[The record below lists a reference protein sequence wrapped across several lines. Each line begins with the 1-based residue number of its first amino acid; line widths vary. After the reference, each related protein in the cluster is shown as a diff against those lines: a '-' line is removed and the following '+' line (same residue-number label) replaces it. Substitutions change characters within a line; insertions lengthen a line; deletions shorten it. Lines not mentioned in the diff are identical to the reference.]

1 MAQLQPLVDFLYSPG
16 SLSSPLPASTSRQ
29 SVSDPSL
36 QHALRHL
43 AALISRLPS
52 HLQKVENQ
60 EEKEE
65 EKKDD
70 HRNPILDSSTGRH
83 TCSWSSSQL
92 DFVLNLTQASIFH
105 FRHIPIE
112 RGLTEPVEG
121 VFRSTIDVCIQSLKS
136 LTLSGRVK
144 RSLVSSDEQVYNK
157 LIYLMELALDEG
169 KTMSAPP
176 ILSPSKEELQGLDIC
191 DPVDVS
197 FHEFIQSNSLDSF
210 THGGQETEIT
220 EDILQL
226 LTSDQPLKLGMQVVE
241 KPLPEFSNML
251 SASQHY
257 AVSNAGIHRE
267 LLSTCGGIL
276 AKVDL
281 KSAEDSQN
289 QLRVQ
294 LSLISR
300 LLRLLCSLSSK
311 FSSGGFPHMED
322 IVSGSVV
329 LAAWIPQLLM
339 QEFPLNLEEINNYC
353 CYATFISSV
362 IAFAEAVGFGNRFT
376 QNLRLF
382 VAASA
387 LDILVLNG
395 SKSGKGLSLQ
405 KLPTVLE
412 PQVVSYI
419 SGLITVMHAQNWRS
433 NGTSHARKQGRS
445 RVLCKSPLLNLRSQ
459 KFDLTLERS
468 QSEIM
473 HMVFPEG
480 ETWLDGLLKAVGQLY
495 FMGIE
500 ASPASEKALIR
511 RKEIDTG
518 SLGDGSCAP
527 CEDEALF
534 GNLFSESSRQPS
546 SSDSNSQSVVENR
559 SCIFHD
565 TVLQA
570 VIDVLVFLRDCIF
583 CLGCQIR
590 NSQGL
595 QIHMNAEGI
604 DLLLEVFFH
613 SSSEKVD
620 VQYSTDMILQLS
632 KVTFDLI
639 NSILVNN
646 SLSFQLEQHLLCRLL
661 EKGYLGCTMP
671 SKTSAIL
678 IKVLIHHSS
687 MQGAE
692 QHDLLT
698 LAVWKSFREKVV
710 SSLRY
715 GDWID
720 LPVVEA
726 AANLPSV
733 FFVEALLMAFH
744 SSSAS
749 ARLLILKD
757 VKLLLSDVFNTSQN
771 MEVTR
776 LASCSLLFSKVM
788 MIFKYLFVHFKAF
801 PSWLVTDLKAN
812 LSDAL
817 EEESQASTAV
827 GFSFASMAATI
838 GQGLRDAG
846 PACRQTD
853 VSDAFLAQLYD
864 INVFCK
870 GDGDLTEI
878 LESIGGIDN
887 VGGSILGFLDRWR
900 SISVMKVEE
909 ILVERYTFF
918 LGWSTICIFSKG
930 SKLYALSEFSEI
942 GGNLSGADLILRL
955 TQTLLSYFYQ
965 GQNKGVD
972 GIVSVWQA
980 SFKATVVGFEALRH
994 RAAKNFCIDRL
1005 RQNSIFCLLLYFL
1018 HKGFE
1023 VFDVISLQ
1031 DSQQEELLNFC
1042 KHLACGYMDDG
1053 SLEGLLKDL
1062 LSVLSFN
1069 IDSLHDSVVDI
1080 LNDGPI
1086 CEVASS
1092 VLLVLKGGLSWT
1104 KQDQLFTKLGVSFSP
1119 LHTLLRR
1126 GMPASWHMEMLSKIA
1141 AFGNFSPLDKFFLPS
1156 LLHGHPCSY
1165 HPASAVVMSCMCLID
1180 CMLDTLNFLLKVG
1193 GLSGHGGAFEG
1204 LLDVLMVVK
1213 LEEIFESVH
1222 TKCEDLICILIPS
1235 KEQRSQVCHLYL
1247 IKQKEA
1253 LLKAL
1258 SCSGEISDSIREE
1271 LILHVVEVFSAIHTD
1286 PARFDVF
1293 REYFTSGGGSLSSLV
1308 DVLDGCY
1315 QETVNLKVLQFLTNV
1330 VGGETVTHSGLECA
1344 LQEKFLK
1351 TDSKVLSLWLE
1362 QRLLGGSSNKL
1373 ADGGLMV
1380 LLPSNT
1386 VRDVLVAFLNGLV
1399 SSEFTSEGK
1408 DLHSH
1413 LLHTLL
1419 LSLDQAFSCPDS
1431 GGRRTYFALLLQ
1443 LANREP
1449 HIRGVLQSVIQ
1460 LMGKLPG
1467 QSVNMEGLRSLLTFL
1482 ISLLNSFGSLRGQA
1496 LCKLAEAKGW
1506 NASMVGLPHST
1517 NKNKSSVPKK
1527 TLEIA
1532 AHAVVDQ
1539 SADCDAVS
1547 VDDEEDDGTSD
1558 GEITS
1563 LEKDEEDD
1571 GSNSEKTLASRVCT
1585 FTSSGNNFMEQH
1597 WYFCYTCDLTV
1608 SKGCCSVCAKVC
1620 HRGHKVVYSRLSR
1633 FFCDCGAGGVRGQS
1647 CVCLK
1652 PRRYVSPAPVVTST
1666 DLEPPPSDSDSDLE
1680 DDAWIDN
1687 EKLCKAPINECEETQ
1702 LLSVFSDLDVEGHV
1716 LALCDRLL
1724 NNSGWIKCSMP
1735 CIQDEISLGADK
1747 QLGVKSDFMQLR
1759 RLYKSGSFDMKIK
1772 ADYVSAKELKSHLVN
1787 GTLFKSVLSTN
1798 CRGKLAVGE
1807 GDKVTIFDV
1816 EQVIGPPSSTPVTV
1830 DKTTV
1835 KPLSKNSVRFELVHL
1850 EFNHC
1855 NESYLA
1861 VAGYEDC
1868 QIFTVNSRG
1877 EVIDRL
1883 AVELALQD
1891 SHICRILWVPGS
1903 QVQLMVVTSRFVKIY
1918 DLSQD
1923 NISPVHYCTILED
1936 HTVDASLIPL
1946 GQGQFMLLVLSYS
1959 GFIYR
1964 YGITAGAEPGARV
1977 LTDIIPIPDRF
1988 QVNKGVSLHYSS
2000 ALKLLFCSFSD
2011 GLSLVGRL
2019 DMEATRFLEVSSLFE
2034 VDHDGKPNAAGLH
2047 HWTGLLDGGRG
2058 LFVALNNQRSN
2069 SAVAVS
2075 VGSADIE
2082 AQYLRSLGSLGCP
2095 RVDGITAFR
2104 SPLKDKHDILI
2115 LHDDGSLQVFSVGQ
2129 GSESVGD
2136 SVRMS
2141 TLEAEQVK
2149 KLGDAILGS
2158 RAGNSPA
2165 PIFPLDFFE
2174 KTTCITNDIRLGG
2187 DVLRNLDSEGA
2198 KTSLASDDGFLEGP
2212 NPAGFK
2218 ITIFNSNADIVMVG
2232 CRVHVGNSST
2242 SHIPS
2247 ELRIFQR
2254 SVKLEEGVRCWY
2266 DLPFTNAEAL
2276 LADEEF
2282 TLTVGSTFG
2291 GFSLPRIDNLE
2302 VYGRPKED
2310 FGWKEKLEAVL
2321 DMETQASVP
2330 GSMGSRS
2337 KLKFCKSAS
2346 TEEQIVADCFRL
2358 LFSYFMAVRIKPTL
2372 DSNEI
2377 KIEASRT
2384 RCKPLLELVFESD
2397 RQPYL
2402 QAAARRVLHAL
2413 YPMKDAFYQA
2423 KDILRLTG
2431 VSRVCPAL
2439 ASNMHLGG
2447 STLSL
2452 VIQEFTVQLRA
2463 VCKIALHRRPNFASF
2478 LESYGPSVIEDLMKV
2493 LWELLTLELPDA
2505 ETVNSLIV
2513 PSVDLIYGY
2522 AECLALRTDNGLGT
2536 PVSVAPAVT
2545 LFKKLLFAPHEIVRA
2560 SCSLAMSSRLL
2571 QVPFPKQTILAHDD
2585 ITENARSAPLPSESV
2600 SGTGGSDG
2608 QVMMEEDGGNASVQY
2623 CCDGCSTVPIVGRR
2637 WHCNICP
2644 DFDLCEACYEV
2655 MDGDRLPPPH
2665 SRDHPMLAIPI
2676 DNDIGVSGEVGDIG
2690 FASIEDLSDENLL
2703 QVATALSMQTGSIP
2717 LGSSIDVVD
2726 SRNDGPSAALESKGT
2741 TISASKRALNSL
2753 LLKSLIDESRGWM
2766 KQMSG
2771 AQALPLMQFFYR
2783 LASAC
2788 TSPFIEAS
2796 GMESINLEMFVN
2808 LLLEELSL
2816 GDPLSIKTRS
2826 NFGEVIVLVFT
2837 FFNLMLRNWHQPGSD
2852 QSLPKPSSRGGEV
2865 SQTMPPSGTGSPSS
2879 DEGQLKGE
2887 SGSQVDRACAALRQQ
2902 QLMNYLFSLI
2912 QQLGQIFKSSSR
2924 NLEASPITSTGAVCG
2939 ALLTVKKEFAA
2950 GNFAPFFTDSY
2961 AKAHRNDLFGEFHR
2975 LLLESTFRLAYNLVR
2990 PEKGSDKD
2998 QVSIKMSGAPDL
3010 KLDGWQEVL
3019 CSFINNPHTT
3029 SIRRFARRLLLH
3041 LCGSK
3046 GHYYSV
3052 RDAWQLS
3059 REVRKLF
3066 KLVQKAGGLHSLL
3079 VYENSVKLVK
3089 CLLAIVEVASARP
3102 RNWQKYCSRHP
3113 EILQFLLSGIFAFG
3127 EESVVQTLKLLMLA
3141 FYAGK
3146 ESGVSATSKGET
3158 ADSANAVADNGTKQ
3172 SNEARKKKRGSSE
3185 DSTDT
3190 GSEKPFLD
3198 MELSVEQLAAEDGNV
3213 LLRFIDAFLLEWNAS
3228 CVRAEAKAVLMGAW
3242 YHGKPPVREL
3252 LLKKLLHK
3260 VSVLPSY
3267 GQNIAEYTELLT
3279 WILGKGIQGSGSNN
3293 QEHAVVQ
3300 SCLTNS
3306 AVKILFDTLCS
3317 QNELLANHPNSRI
3330 YNTLSSLVDFDGYY
3344 LESEPCLACSCPEVS
3359 YTRMKL
3365 DSLKSETK
3373 FTDNRILVK
3382 CVGSH
3387 TIQSVTMNVHDA
3399 RRSKSVKVLNLY
3411 YNNKPVTDL
3420 SELKNNWSLWKRA
3433 KSCYLAFNQTELKVE
3448 FSIPITACNFMI
3460 ELDSFY
3466 ENLQASSLESLQ
3478 CPRCSRYVTDKH
3490 GICGN
3495 CHENA
3500 YQCRQCRNINYE
3512 NLDSFL
3518 CNECGYSKY
3527 GRFEFNFM
3535 AKPSFNFENMENDE
3549 DMKKGLAAIELESEN
3564 AHKRYQQ
3571 LLGFKKPLL
3580 KLVSSIGETETDS
3593 QQKDSVQQMI
3603 VSLPGSSSFKI
3614 NRKIAIL
3621 GVLYGEK
3628 CKMAFDSVS
3637 RSVQNLQGLRRV
3649 LSSYLEQ
3656 KRCLGTE
3663 PLASKSAMTRPSNRC
3678 YGCANTFV
3686 AYCLEW
3692 LQVLAKMPQ
3701 CRQQLVSAGIL
3712 SELFENNIHQGSK
3725 MARVQARSVL
3735 CAFTEGDAA
3744 AVGQLNSLIK
3754 QKAIYCLDHHRSI
3767 DIATCVREELSLLSE
3782 TCALVDEF
3790 WESRLRVVFQ
3800 LLFTSIQVGARHP
3813 VIAEH
3818 IILPCLRIIAQA
3830 CTPPKAEASL
3840 AETEKSSSGQRAE
3853 TRADEIDH
3861 VTSTMHRVN
3870 SLPAPKVQISSL
3882 EKDSDQELRGHDA
3895 PLVSYAEWKNG
3906 AAYVDF
3912 VRRQYIASQGARPA
3926 VLKTRR
3932 DPKRAEFLALK
3943 YVLRWKRRAC
3953 KLSLKNEFSA
3963 FEESSWVCELALS
3976 ACSQAIRVEMCGL
3989 IEVLCSQSSAR
4000 RSKFLNLLMALL
4012 PATRTAGESAFDYF
4026 ELLHKMIETEDAR
4039 LFLTVR
4045 GFLQTLCKL
4054 ITEEVNRIEAQ
4065 EHTLHVDI
4073 SQGYILHKLIE
4084 LLGKFLQVPNIRV
4097 RFMKD
4102 GLLSQVLEALLV
4114 VRGLVVQKTKLI
4126 GDCSR
4131 LLRDLLDGLLEESFE
4146 NKRHFIRACI
4156 AGLQTHRRLR
4166 NDRTLVYI
4174 LELLCNIICPM
4185 KPEPAYTM
4193 VLNKAHTQEEFIR
4206 GSMTKNPYS
4215 SLEVGPLMRDVKNK
4229 ICHQLDLLGLI
4240 EDDYGMELLVAG
4252 HIISLDLSV
4261 AQVYEQVW
4269 KKSQNQQSGSGTG
4282 SAGAAGTTSGR
4293 DCPPMT
4299 VTYRLQGLDGEATE
4313 PMIKE
4318 LEDDREESQDPE
4330 VEFCIT
4336 GVMRE
4341 CDGLGVV
4348 LNMVQALTDEEIRS
4362 SHEELALVLKL
4373 LMYCCKIRDN
4383 RLALLTLGALGVLI
4397 DTARRAFAV
4406 EATESAERLLLIV
4419 ECLLTEANENDIGV
4433 AKSSLSLSNLPDGD
4447 GSQAAYIVQMFLE
4460 RLSHSHGAK
4469 KSSKQQRNNDMVAR
4483 ILPYLTY
4490 GEQTAMELLVE
4501 YFDPYLH
4508 DWSSFDYLI
4517 KTHNEKINNGD
4528 LPQQATQQLL
4538 ALENFWKVTESIK
4551 HDAQGEKLKGIIMQ
4565 KGIITECIQHLRRE
4579 FAVFENAGDYKATVD
4594 WAQSLELPSI
4604 PIILSILRGLSS
4616 GHFATQKSLKEGEVL
4631 PLLHALEGVS
4641 GESEIGVRAENLMDT
4656 LADKE
4661 GKGEGFLSEEV
4672 MKLRHATREEMRKR
4686 ALQKR
4691 EELLQGLGMRSEVTS
4706 GGERI
4711 VISLPSIEGLDDVQE
4726 EEAGLACMV
4735 CREGYSLCPTDML
4748 GTYCYSKRVNLGIG
4762 TNHNT
4767 RAEWVYTTVSHFN
4780 VIHFQCHLEAKRAD
4794 ASLKNP
4800 KKEWEGAALRNNVTL
4815 CNNLFPLRGP
4825 SVPLSQYARCV
4836 DQYWDNLNALGRA
4849 DGSRLRLLIYD
4860 VVLMLARFATGASFS
4875 TDCKGGGKESNSRLL
4890 PFMLQM
4896 ACHLFDQGGVSQKRV
4911 QSKALVTYLN
4921 TPSLPDI
4928 SPSGSKSSTG
4938 SGPQKLGAV
4947 DEIVQFM
4954 MVQSLLIESLDDWQ
4968 QHRRLFLQRGV
4979 FHAYMQYKHGRAS
4992 LAASPVAAAA
5002 APIRSSAESLNSS
5015 PLSKPVEDDLQS
5027 GALDKDQLFTVVQ
5040 PMLIY
5045 TGLVDQ
5051 LQRYLKSGP
5060 VRSQVGVQEEH
5071 TKGEG
5076 GSGHGT
5082 LELWEV
5088 AMKERLRDIKAML
5101 GFSNKLLDWLDEMQS
5116 AEDLQEAFD
5125 VMGALGDALAGH
5137 SSCEEFIKD
5146 AINSNTIR

>member
-1 MAQLQPLVDFLYSPG
+1 MAQLQPLVDVLHSPG
-16 SLSSPLPASTSRQ
+16 SSSPPLPASTSPQ

-43 AALISRLPS
+43 SALISRLPS
-52 HLQKVENQ
+52 YLQQPQVEKQ

-65 EKKDD
+65 EEKGDDKK
-70 HRNPILDSSTGRH
+70 NTELDSLTGRDTH
-83 TCSWSSSQL
+83 SWSSSQL

-105 FRHIPIE
+105 FRHVPIE
-112 RGLTEPVEG
+112 LGLTEPVEG
-121 VFRSTIDVCIQSLKS
+121 VFCSTIDACIESFKKLTRSGKAKESLS
-136 LTLSGRVK
+136 
-144 RSLVSSDEQVYNK
+144 SSDEQLYNK
-157 LIYLMELALDEG
+157 LLHLMELALDEG
-169 KTMSAPP
+169 KTMGAPP
-176 ILSPSKEELQGLDIC
+176 ILNCSKEELQGLDIYG
-191 DPVDVS
+191 PLNVS
-197 FHEFIQSNSLDSF
+197 FQEFRSRNSLDSF
-210 THGGQETEIT
+210 KIGRQETEIT

-226 LTSDQPLKLGMQVVE
+226 LTSDQPLKLGIHDVE
-241 KPLPEFSNML
+241 KSLPEFSNMI

-257 AVSNAGIHRE
+257 AVSNAGVHRE
-267 LLSTCGGIL
+267 LVSTCGSIL
-276 AKVDL
+276 ANFDF
-281 KSAEDSQN
+281 KSVEDSQA
-289 QLRVQ
+289 QLRLR

-300 LLRLLCSLSSK
+300 MLRLLCSLSK
-311 FSSGGFPHMED
+311 FASGFPHMED
-322 IVSGSVV
+322 IVSGLVALV
-329 LAAWIPQLLM
+329 AWTPQLLM
-339 QEFPLNLEEINNYC
+339 EEVSLNMEEINNYC

-362 IAFAEAVGFGNRFT
+362 IALAEAVGFGNCFT

-387 LDILVLNG
+387 LDILVSTRSN
-395 SKSGKGLSLQ
+395 SGKGLPLQ
-405 KLPTVLE
+405 KLPAVLE

-419 SGLITVMHAQNWRS
+419 SGLITAMHAQNWRS
-433 NGTSHARKQGRS
+433 NGISHARKHGRS
-445 RVLCKSPLLNLRSQ
+445 WVLCKSPMLNLRSQ
-459 KFDLTLERS
+459 HFDLTVERS
-468 QSEIM
+468 QREM
-473 HMVFPEG
+473 MQMVFPDG
-480 ETWLDGLLKAVGQLY
+480 ETWLVGLLNAVGQLY
-495 FMGIE
+495 SIGTE
-500 ASPASEKALIR
+500 ASPAGEKALLR
-511 RKEIDTG
+511 RKEIDAG
-518 SLGDGSCAP
+518 SSVEGSCVP

-546 SSDSNSQSVVENR
+546 SSDSNSLSHVENR
-559 SCIFHD
+559 SCVFHD

-570 VIDVLVFLRDCIF
+570 VINVLIFIRDCIF
-583 CLGCQIR
+583 CLGCQT
-590 NSQGL
+590 SCYQGL
-595 QIHMNAEGI
+595 QKHMNAEGI
-604 DLLLEVFFH
+604 DLLLQIFFH

-620 VQYSTDMILQLS
+620 AHCSIDLILQLS

-639 NSILVNN
+639 NFILVNGI
-646 SLSFQLEQHLLCRLL
+646 LSFQLEQHLLCRIL
-661 EKGYLGCTMP
+661 ETGYMGCTMP
-671 SKTSAIL
+671 SKTLAIL

-687 MQGAE
+687 TQGAE

-698 LAVWKSFREKVV
+698 LAVWKSFREKVA
-710 SSLRY
+710 SSFH
-715 GDWID
+715 DCEWAD

-733 FFVEALLMAFH
+733 FLVEALLMAFH

-749 ARLLILKD
+749 ARLSILKD
-757 VKLLLSDVFNTSQN
+757 VKVLLSDLSDGSIN

-776 LASCSLLFSKVM
+776 LDSCSLLFSKMM
-788 MIFKYLFVHFKAF
+788 MIFKYMCVHFKAF
-801 PSWLVTDLKAN
+801 PSWLITDLKVN
-812 LSDAL
+812 LSRASG
-817 EEESQASTAV
+817 EGSQHSTAV
-827 GFSFASMAATI
+827 GFSFASMAATT

-846 PACRQTD
+846 PVSGQTG

-878 LESIGGIDN
+878 SESMGGVVN

-900 SISVMKVEE
+900 GRAVLKVEE
-909 ILVERYTFF
+909 MLVERHTFF
-918 LGWSTICIFSKG
+918 IGWSTICSFSKG
-930 SKLYALSEFSEI
+930 SKFCTFSEFSEI
-942 GGNLSGADLILRL
+942 SGDTSGAELILRF
-955 TQTLLSYFYQ
+955 TQTLLSFFYH
-965 GQNKGVD
+965 GPSKGAD
-972 GIVSVWQA
+972 GILSFWQA
-980 SFKATVVGFEALRH
+980 FLKNTISGFEALGE
-994 RAAKNFCIDRL
+994 RAVKNFSIDRL
-1005 RQNSIFCLLLYFL
+1005 RQNSMLSLLIYFL
-1018 HKGFE
+1018 QKGFE
-1023 VFDVISLQ
+1023 VSNAIT
-1031 DSQQEELLNFC
+1031 SQESQHEELQNFC
-1042 KHLACGYMDDG
+1042 RHLACGYKDDG
-1053 SLEGLLKDL
+1053 SLEGLLKTL
-1062 LSVLSFN
+1062 LSILSST
-1069 IDSLHDSVVDI
+1069 IDSFHHSVLDI
-1080 LNDGPI
+1080 LNDKQK
-1086 CEVASS
+1086 CEVSPS
-1092 VLLVLKGGLSWT
+1092 VLLVLRGGLSWT

-1126 GMPASWHMEMLSKIA
+1126 GMPVSWHTEMLSKVT
-1141 AFGNFSPLDKFFLPS
+1141 AFGNFSDLEKFFLPS

-1165 HPASAVVMSCMCLID
+1165 HPASAMVMSCMCLID
-1180 CMLDTLNFLLKVG
+1180 CVLDTIKSILKADKI
-1193 GLSGHGGAFEG
+1193 SGHHGVVEG
-1204 LLDVLMVVK
+1204 LLEPLMVVK
-1213 LEEIFESVH
+1213 FEEIFESVV
-1222 TKCEDLICILIPS
+1222 TKCEEVLSVLHPS
-1235 KEQRSQVCHLYL
+1235 KDERSGVCHLYL

-1258 SCSGEISDSIREE
+1258 SCSGQISDSIREE
-1271 LILHVVEVFSAIHTD
+1271 LILHVVEVFTTIYTD
-1286 PARFDVF
+1286 PTRCDVF
-1293 REYFTSGGGSLSSLV
+1293 RQYFTSGGGSLSSLV
-1308 DVLDGCY
+1308 DVLDGCH

-1330 VGGETVTHSGLECA
+1330 VGIESMTHGGLGSA
-1344 LQEKFLK
+1344 LQEKLLK
-1351 TDSKVLSLWLE
+1351 TDSKALSLWLE
-1362 QRLLGGSSNKL
+1362 QRLLGSSNKP
-1373 ADGGLMV
+1373 ADGSLTI
-1380 LLPSNT
+1380 PSSSNS

-1399 SSEFTSEGK
+1399 SSEFTLEGK

-1413 LLHTLL
+1413 LLNSLL

-1431 GGRRTYFALLLQ
+1431 SGRRSYFTILLQ

-1449 HIRGVLQSVIQ
+1449 YIRRVLQSVIQ
-1460 LMGKLPG
+1460 LMGKLSG
-1467 QSVNMEGLRSLLTFL
+1467 QSIHMEGLKALLTFL
-1482 ISLLNSFGSLRGQA
+1482 ISLLNSFGNQRGQI
-1496 LCKLAEAKGW
+1496 LCKVVDGKGW
-1506 NASMVGLPHST
+1506 HASVAGLPHST
-1517 NKNKSSVPKK
+1517 NKNKLSEPRK

-1532 AHAVVDQ
+1532 NAVMDQ
-1539 SADCDAVS
+1539 SGHSADCDAVS

-1571 GSNSEKTLASRVCT
+1571 GNNSEKTLASRVCT

-1652 PRRYVSPAPVVTST
+1652 PRKYVSPAPVVTST
-1666 DLEPPPSDSDSDLE
+1666 DQEQPPSDSDSDL
-1680 DDAWIDN
+1680 DDDVWIDN
-1687 EKLCKAPINECEETQ
+1687 EKLSKASINECEETQ
-1702 LLSVFSDLDVEGHV
+1702 LLSVLSDLDVEGHV

-1724 NNSGWIKCSMP
+1724 NNFNWIKCSMP
-1735 CIQDEISLGADK
+1735 SIQDEIGLGDDK
-1747 QLGVKSDFMQLR
+1747 NLILKSDFMQLR
-1759 RLYKSGSFDMKIK
+1759 RFYKSGSFDMKIK
-1772 ADYVSAKELKSHLVN
+1772 AEYVNAKELKSHLVN

-1798 CRGKLAVGE
+1798 GRGKLAVGE

-1850 EFNHC
+1850 EFNRA

-1877 EVIDRL
+1877 EVTDRL

-1891 SHICRILWVPGS
+1891 SHICRVLWVPGS
-1903 QVQLMVVTSRFVKIY
+1903 QVQLMVVTSRFVKVY

-1923 NISPVHYCTILED
+1923 NISPVQYCTILED
-1936 HTVDASLIPL
+1936 HIMDASLIPL
-1946 GQGQFMLLVLSYS
+1946 GQGQFVLVVLSYS
-1959 GFIYR
+1959 GFLYR
-1964 YGITAGAEPGARV
+1964 FCIAAGAEPGARV
-1977 LTDIIPIPDRF
+1977 LTENILIPDRF
-1988 QVNKGVSLHYSS
+1988 QVTKGVSLHYSS
-2000 ALKLLFCSFSD
+2000 ALKLLLVSFSD

-2019 DMEATRFLEVSSLFE
+2019 DTEATCFLEVLSLLE
-2034 VDHDGKPNAAGLH
+2034 VDHDGKPNGAGLH
-2047 HWTGLLDGGRG
+2047 HWTGLDGGRG

-2069 SAVAVS
+2069 SAVAISFGS
-2075 VGSADIE
+2075 VEIE
-2082 AQYLRSLGSLGCP
+2082 AQYLRSSGSLGCP
-2095 RVDGITAFR
+2095 RVDGITSYR
-2104 SPLKDKHDILI
+2104 SSLKEKHDLLI
-2115 LHDDGSLQVFSVGQ
+2115 LHDDGSLQVFCVGQ
-2129 GSESVGD
+2129 GNESVGD
-2136 SVRMS
+2136 SVRTS

-2165 PIFPLDFFE
+2165 PVFPLDFFE

-2198 KTSLASDDGFLEGP
+2198 KMSLASDDGFLEGP
-2212 NPAGFK
+2212 NPSGFK
-2218 ITIFNSNADIVMVG
+2218 ITIFNSNADVVMVG

-2254 SVKLEEGVRCWY
+2254 AVKLEEGVRSWY

-2321 DMETQASVP
+2321 DMETQASVS
-2330 GSMGSRS
+2330 GSVGSRS
-2337 KLKFCKSAS
+2337 KLKFFKSAS
-2346 TEEQIVADCFRL
+2346 TEEQIVADCFRF
-2358 LFSYFMAVRIKPTL
+2358 LFSYFMAVRTKSTL
-2372 DSNEI
+2372 ELSGIN
-2377 KIEASRT
+2377 IEASRR

-2413 YPMKDAFYQA
+2413 YPTKDAFYQA
-2423 KDILRLTG
+2423 KDTLRLTG
-2431 VSRVCPAL
+2431 VSRVCPVL
-2439 ASNMHLGG
+2439 ASKMRLGG
-2447 STLSL
+2447 STLSS
-2452 VIQEFTVQLRA
+2452 VTQEFTVQLRA
-2463 VCKIALHRRPNFASF
+2463 VCKIALHRRSNFASF
-2478 LESYGPSVIEDLMKV
+2478 LECHGPSIIEDLMKV
-2493 LWELLTLELPDA
+2493 LWELLTLDLPDA
-2505 ETVNSLIV
+2505 DTVNCLIV

-2522 AECLALRTDNGLGT
+2522 AECLALRTNNGLGT
-2536 PVSVAPAVT
+2536 LLSVAPAVT

-2585 ITENARSAPLPSESV
+2585 IGENTKSTTLPSES
-2600 SGTGGSDG
+2600 GPGAGGSDG
-2608 QVMMEEDGGNASVQY
+2608 QVMMDEDGGNASVQF

-2644 DFDLCEACYEV
+2644 DFDLCEACYEI

-2665 SRDHPMLAIPI
+2665 SRDHPMSAILI
-2676 DNDIGVSGEVGDIG
+2676 DNDNAVGDIG

-2717 LGSSIDVVD
+2717 LGSSLDVSD
-2726 SRNDGPSAALESKGT
+2726 SRTDSLNAALESRGT

-2796 GMESINLEMFVN
+2796 GTESINLEMFVT

-2826 NFGEVIVLVFT
+2826 NFGEVVVLVFT

-2852 QSLPKPSSRGGEV
+2852 HSLAKPTSRGGEV
-2865 SQTMPPSGTGSPSS
+2865 SQAMPSSSGTGSPSS
-2879 DEGQLKGE
+2879 DEGQVKGE
-2887 SGSQVDRACAALRQQ
+2887 SGTQLDRACAALRQQ
-2902 QLMNYLFSLI
+2902 QLMNYLFLLV

-2924 NLEASPITSTGAVCG
+2924 NLEASPVTLTGAVCG

-2998 QVSIKMSGAPDL
+2998 QVSGKMLGTPDL

-3046 GHYYSV
+3046 GHYYNV

-3066 KLVQKAGGLHSLL
+3066 KLVQKAGGFHSLL
-3079 VYENSVKLVK
+3079 VYERSVKLVK
-3089 CLLAIVEVASARP
+3089 CLSAVVEVASARP

-3113 EILQFLLSGIFAFG
+3113 EILQFLFSGIFAFG

-3146 ESGVSATSKGET
+3146 ESGVSSASKGET

-3172 SNEARKKKRGSSE
+3172 NNDVRKKKRGSTE
-3185 DSTDT
+3185 DSPDT

-3198 MELSVEQLAAEDGNV
+3198 MELSVEQLAAEDGSV

-3242 YHGKPPVREL
+3242 YHGKSPVREL
-3252 LLKKLLHK
+3252 LLKKLLLK
-3260 VSVLPSY
+3260 VPVLPSY
-3267 GQNIAEYTELLT
+3267 GQNITAYTELLT
-3279 WILGKGIQGSGSNN
+3279 WILGKGLQGSGSNN
-3293 QEHAVVQ
+3293 QEYAVVQ
-3300 SCLTNS
+3300 SCLTNN
-3306 AVKILFDTLCS
+3306 AVKVLFDTLCS

-3330 YNTLSSLVDFDGYY
+3330 YYTLSSLVDFDGYY
-3344 LESEPCLACSCPEVS
+3344 LESEPCLACSCPEVP

-3460 ELDSFY
+3460 ELDAFY

-3656 KRCLGTE
+3656 KRSSGTE
-3663 PLASKSAMTRPSNRC
+3663 LVASKPSTTRPSNRC

-3686 AYCLEW
+3686 AHCLEW
-3692 LQVLAKMPQ
+3692 LQVLAKMPH

-3712 SELFENNIHQGSK
+3712 AELFENNIHQGSK

-3735 CAFTEGDAA
+3735 CAFTEGDTA
-3744 AVGQLNSLIK
+3744 AVGQLNNLIK
-3754 QKAIYCLDHHRSI
+3754 QKALYCLDHHRSI

-3818 IILPCLRIIAQA
+3818 IILPCLRIISQA
-3830 CTPPKAEASL
+3830 CTPPKAEASIV
-3840 AETEKSSSGQRAE
+3840 ETEKPSSGQRSE
-3853 TRADEIDH
+3853 TRTVEIDQ
-3861 VTSTMHRVN
+3861 VSSAIHRVN
-3870 SLPAPKVQISSL
+3870 NVLVPKTQSSSL

-3895 PLVSYAEWKNG
+3895 PLVSYVEWKNG

-3943 YVLRWKRRAC
+3943 YILRWKRRAC
-3953 KLSLKNEFSA
+3953 KISLKNEFSA

-3989 IEVLCSQSSAR
+3989 IEVLCSQSPAR

-4012 PATRTAGESAFDYF
+4012 PATRTAGESACDYF

-4065 EHTLHVDI
+4065 EHTFHVDI

-4097 RFMKD
+4097 RFMKE
-4102 GLLSQVLEALLV
+4102 GLLSQILEALLV

-4131 LLRDLLDGLLEESFE
+4131 LLRDLSDGLLEESFE

-4156 AGLQTHRRLR
+4156 VGLQTHRRLR

-4185 KPEPAYTM
+4185 KPEPAYMM

-4269 KKSQNQQSGSGTG
+4269 KKFQNQQLGSGVG
-4282 SAGAAGTTSGR
+4282 SGGGAGTMSGR
-4293 DCPPMT
+4293 ECPPMT
-4299 VTYRLQGLDGEATE
+4299 ITYRLQGLDGEATE

-4318 LEDDREESQDPE
+4318 LEDDREETQDPE
-4330 VEFCIT
+4330 VEFCIA

-4341 CDGLGVV
+4341 CDGLEVV
-4348 LNMVQALTDEEIRS
+4348 LNMVEALTDDEIRS
-4362 SHEELALVLKL
+4362 SQEELALVLKL
-4373 LMYCCKIRDN
+4373 LMYCCKIREN
-4383 RLALLTLGALGVLI
+4383 RLALLALGALGVLI
-4397 DTARRAFAV
+4397 DTSRRAFAV

-4419 ECLLTEANENDIGV
+4419 ECLVTEANENDIGI
-4433 AKSSLSLSNLPDGD
+4433 AKSSLSVSKLPDGD
-4447 GSQAAYIVQMFLE
+4447 GSQAAYVVQTFLE
-4460 RLSHSHGAK
+4460 RLSHAHGAE

-4490 GEQTAMELLVE
+4490 GEQTAMELLVK

-4508 DWSSFDYLI
+4508 DWSSFDQLI
-4517 KTHNEKINNGD
+4517 RMYNEKTGD
-4528 LPQQATQQLL
+4528 VNLPQQATQQLL
-4538 ALENFWKVTESIK
+4538 ALENFCKVTESIK
-4551 HDAQGEKLKGIIMQ
+4551 HDAQGEKLKGIIME
-4565 KGIITECIQHLRRE
+4565 KGIITECIQHLRRA
-4579 FAVFENAGDYKATVD
+4579 FAVFESASDYKATVE

-4604 PIILSILRGLSS
+4604 PIILSILKGLSS
-4616 GHFATQKSLKEGEVL
+4616 GHKMTQKSLKEGGVL
-4631 PLLHALEGVS
+4631 PLLHALEGVP
-4641 GESEIGVRAENLMDT
+4641 GESEIGVRAENLMDA

-4672 MKLRHATREEMRKR
+4672 MKLRHATREETRKR

-4691 EELLQGLGMRSEVTS
+4691 EELLQGLGMRSETTS

-4735 CREGYSLCPTDML
+4735 CREGYSLCPSDML

-4794 ASLKNP
+4794 ASLRNP
-4800 KKEWEGAALRNNVTL
+4800 KKEWDGAALRNNETL

-4825 SVPLSQYARCV
+4825 SVSLSQYARCV

-4875 TDCKGGGKESNSRLL
+4875 TDSKGGGKESNSRLL

-4896 ACHLFDQGGVSQKRV
+4896 ACHLYDQGGVSQKRL
-4911 QSKALVTYLN
+4911 QSKALATYLN
-4921 TPSLPDI
+4921 TPSLQEI
-4928 SPSGSKSSTG
+4928 TPSGSKSSTG
-4938 SGPQKLGAV
+4938 SGPQRLGAV
-4947 DEIVQFM
+4947 DETVQFM
-4954 MVQSLLIESLDDWQ
+4954 M
-4968 QHRRLFLQRGV
+4968 F
-4979 FHAYMQYKHGRAS
+4979 KHGRSS
-4992 LAASPVAAAA
+4992 LAASPVASAA
-5002 APIRSSAESLNSS
+5002 APTRSSAESLNSTS
-5015 PLSKPVEDDLQS
+5015 FSKPVEDDLQS
-5027 GALDKDQLFTVVQ
+5027 GAMDNKQLFTVVQ

-5051 LQRYLKSGP
+5051 LQHYLKLGP
-5060 VRSQVGVQEEH
+5060 VRTQACGSVQEDH
-5071 TKGEG
+5071 SKGEG
-5076 GSGHGT
+5076 GSVHAA
-5082 LELWEV
+5082 LEPWEV

-5101 GFSNKLLDWLDEMQS
+5101 GFSNKLLEWLDEMQR

-5137 SSCEEFIKD
+5137 SSCEEFIID
-5146 AINSNTIR
+5146 AINSNSMR